1 MKIKV
6 MPNMSYCRFENT
18 YRDLMDCYHNMENSI
33 YNDREIRY
41 KKQLI
46 DLCAQIADQY
56 TDFVFEED
64 EEEETEPQENL
75 A

>member
-1 MKIKV
+1 
-6 MPNMSYCRFENT
+6 
-18 YRDLMDCYHNMENSI
+18 MDCYHNMENSI

-46 DLCAQIADQY
+46 DLYAQIADQY

>member
-1 MKIKV
+1 

-64 EEEETEPQENL
+64 EEEEIEPQENL

>member
-1 MKIKV
+1 
-6 MPNMSYCRFENT
+6 MSYCRFENT
-18 YRDLMDCYHNMENSI
+18 YRDLMDCYYNMENSI
-33 YNDREIRY
+33 YSDSEIRY

-46 DLCAQIADQY
+46 DLCARIADLY

-75 A
+75 D

>member
-1 MKIKV
+1 

-18 YRDLMDCYHNMENSI
+18 YLDLMNCYYNMENSI
-33 YNDREIRY
+33 YSDSEIHY
-41 KKQLI
+41 KKKLI
-46 DLCAQIADQY
+46 DLCARIADLY

-75 A
+75 D